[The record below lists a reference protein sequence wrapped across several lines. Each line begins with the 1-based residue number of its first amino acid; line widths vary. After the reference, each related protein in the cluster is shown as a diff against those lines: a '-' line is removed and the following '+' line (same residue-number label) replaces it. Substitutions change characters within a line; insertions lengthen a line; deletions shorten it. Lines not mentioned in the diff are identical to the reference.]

1 MKTKQG
7 QNGVDPLVV
16 PSVVGVDVGGLQD
29 SAVVSFVS
37 SWTEFTQL
45 LLVAVYGCTISSAGY
60 SLGT

>member
-37 SWTEFTQL
+37 S
-45 LLVAVYGCTISSAGY
+45 
-60 SLGT
+60 